1 MYIRTFIMSIS
12 LFLINTLI
20 TSAQEPDTIHLSYH
34 KPLFSFYQLKSTFKL
49 EKEQLSNKR
58 RFLRFS
64 LLTGY
69 REGVDPIKG
78 FANFAVT
85 TDVISGI
92 RTLYMYNLSIQD
104 MLTYG
109 FYQSNRVVLEV
120 KDPSHYHYDP
130 TQGSE
135 RQWLRK
141 NAYCYEL
148 ALPIEKLNSNTVLLD
163 ELSRIFGVECGLKK
177 RLVNALVLVRTS
189 DKDKIKSK
197 RIGTGTHDKTGHF
210 NNIPI
215 ADNRF
220 GSYLYESGMPPV
232 VDETGY
238 KGPVDMNLNISDWTN
253 LVEVRKALNRYD
265 LDLKEEKR
273 EVLMFVITE
282 LNNK

>member
-1 MYIRTFIMSIS
+1 MYIRTILLTSF
-12 LFLINTLI
+12 FLINVLATL
-20 TSAQEPDTIHLSYH
+20 AQEPDTSHITYR
-34 KPLFSFYQLKSTFKL
+34 KPLFDFNPLKPTFKL
-49 EKEQLSNKR
+49 DKEQLINKK

-69 REGVDPIKG
+69 REGVVPIKG
-78 FANFAVT
+78 LTNFAST

-92 RTLYMYNLSIQD
+92 RILYMYNLSIQD

-109 FYQSNRVVLEV
+109 MYQSNRVVLEV

-130 TQGSE
+130 TQGLE

-141 NAYCYEL
+141 NAYCFEL
-148 ALPIEKLNSNTVLLD
+148 ALPIEKFNSNTIILD

-189 DKDKIKSK
+189 EKDKIKSK
-197 RIGTGTHDKTGHF
+197 GIGVDTYDKTGHF
-210 NNIPI
+210 NNISI
-215 ADNRF
+215 ADDRF
-220 GSYLYESGMPPV
+220 GDYLYKSGMPPV
-232 VDETGY
+232 VDETDY
-238 KGPVDMNLNISDWTN
+238 KGPVDMDLNISDWTN
-253 LVEVRKALNRYD
+253 LAEVRKALNRYD